1 MRMPDAIAERV
12 TDILARL
19 QERWLSRN
27 LQGAESGRGA
37 GARRILI
44 IDDMVPDPLFGA
56 GYPRAYAIVRALVE
70 AGYQVDLYPMVATPA
85 HLSRMHAIFAG
96 AIRVHSAKGA
106 RGLRRLLLREG
117 ATFDVLFISRPT
129 PMRTYVG
136 LRWRPGGHASTP
148 PVIYDAE
155 ALLASLEKR
164 RRELYGPAWSDRA
177 YQAAL
182 TAELGRARGAAAI
195 TSVGPGDAGT
205 IRSALDVPVFVLPH
219 SVAART
225 GTPGFEG
232 RQDLLFV
239 GRLAGSASYSPNVDA
254 VRWFA
259 AEVMPALDRLI
270 GSGYRVHLVGWVK
283 SPEVQSLASHRIVV
297 HGVVEDLR
305 SLYDQC
311 RLFVAPT
318 RFASGIPLKVI
329 EAMSEGIP
337 CVVTTL
343 LAEQLDASKAALA
356 IADGASH
363 FAEACARLYTDAVAW
378 EAIRDGG
385 VAHVARAF
393 SPFAFTHSL
402 TEVLDHV
409 TCPEAV

>member
-1 MRMPDAIAERV
+1 MTVAGRVVRHSRGAVVHSTMRMPDAIAERV
-12 TDILARL
+12 KDILARL
-19 QERWLSRN
+19 QGRWLSRN
-27 LQGAESGRGA
+27 LRGA
-37 GARRILI
+37 GGGVRPGVGCTSDSDHRRHGARS
-44 IDDMVPDPLFGA
+44 V
-56 GYPRAYAIVRALVE
+56 VRRRLTSPAWMRSSP
-70 AGYQVDLYPMVATPA
+70 GQSAT
-85 HLSRMHAIFAG
+85 M
-96 AIRVHSAKGA
+96 SAEGA

-117 ATFDVLFISRPT
+117 ATFDVLFISRLT
-129 PMRTYVG
+129 PMRTFVD

-155 ALLASLEKR
+155 ASLASLEKR
-164 RRELYGPAWSDRA
+164 RRELYGHEWSDGA

-182 TAELGRARGAAAI
+182 AAELGRARGAAAI

-205 IRSALDVPVFVLPH
+205 IRSALNVPVLPR

-270 GSGYRVHLVGWVK
+270 GADYRVHLVGWVE
-283 SPEVQSLASHRIVV
+283 SPEVQSLASHRIVI

-305 SLYDQC
+305 SLYEQC

-343 LAEQLDASKAALA
+343 LAEQLNASEAALA

-385 VAHVARAF
+385 FAHVARAF
-393 SPFAFTHSL
+393 SPFAFKHSL
-402 TEVLDHV
+402 TDVLDHV
-409 TCPEAV
+409 TRPEAA